1 MACAWNPHV
10 VVVGSWKH
18 SSSIEKNIKK
28 RRFPQFQKSVIYD
41 SILVH
46 DQGWEMEVSRLT
58 VQFRLKW
65 NGEASHSGKLFNHD
79 DRLGETRKKANCST
93 LLKRIAKIEIVNS
106 EIKSKGP
113 TSYLNRYSGILQRAH
128 AILSNRRESHTCSE
142 LSLRILWWNA
152 S

>member
-18 SSSIEKNIKK
+18 SSSIEKNIKNEGFHNFRK
-28 RRFPQFQKSVIYD
+28 VWYMTVFWFTIKAGKWRFHVWLCSF
-41 SILVH
+41 
-46 DQGWEMEVSRLT
+46 G
-58 VQFRLKW
+58 LKW